1 MQAGQRLVDNTNH
14 CVALFPMP
22 YMYITQNE
30 HDVYS
35 IDFIGWGP
43 NGRVLNAPIYA
54 PFDGTITYKQSGQNT
69 IVFESSN
76 DVRCADGQL
85 HHVRVMLAHADT
97 QPYNVGASFN
107 MGDLLYHTGT
117 APPASGDHLHMEV
130 GIGYS
135 SSIWDPT
142 YQHLNNPC
150 HMYDVYYVNDT
161 TLTNPS
167 IYTWKTWSGP
177 GPTPP
182 TPERSKFPWVLYAR
196 KLREGRWS

>member
-30 HDVYS
+30 HDLYS
-35 IDFIGWGP
+35 IDFSGWGP
-43 NGRVLNAPIYA
+43 NGKVYEAPIYA
-54 PFDGTITYKQSGQNT
+54 PFDGTITYKQSDQNT
-69 IVFESSN
+69 IVFESSS

-85 HHVRVMLAHADT
+85 HHVRVMLAHANT
-97 QPYNVGASFN
+97 QPYNVGASFR

-130 GIGYS
+130 GIGYTAT
-135 SSIWDPT
+135 IWDPT
-142 YQHLNNPC
+142 YQHLNTPC

-177 GPTPP
+177 SPTP
-182 TPERSKFPWVLYAR
+182 TERKKFPWVLYAR
-196 KLREGRWS
+196 KLREGRWSL

>member
-35 IDFIGWGP
+35 IDFIGWSA

-54 PFDGTITYKQSGQNT
+54 PFDGTITYKQRDQNT
-69 IVFESSN
+69 IVFESTN

-85 HHVRVMLAHADT
+85 HHVRVMLAHADN
-97 QPYNVGASFN
+97 QPYNVGATFN

-117 APPASGDHLHMEV
+117 APPATGDHLHMEV

-177 GPTPP
+177 SPTP
-182 TPERSKFPWVLYAR
+182 TERKKFPWVLYAR
-196 KLREGRWS
+196 KLREGRWSL